1 MQPGFGSVH
10 RKVRFKCG
18 YQVTCW
24 RLTGRNVPMPCKS
37 LWEELNLLL
46 PIRTTLEVAVRR
58 TSMSRIGRGP
68 VAALDMHRAQAGFPI
83 PTSRVEDLD
92 EQAGY
97 AL

>member
-1 MQPGFGSVH
+1 MWIPGYMLAALRDGTSLCLKDLEISDLV
-10 RKVRFKCG
+10 G
-18 YQVTCW
+18 
-24 RLTGRNVPMPCKS
+24 CKS